1 MNPRSNARRGKR
13 VILSLLATTCLVM
26 GSPAVSASVA
36 KSGGAQK
43 PVSATHGDC
52 KNDNRGKHKGYVCP
66 TDTGGGDTVANP
78 GGNTGGNAGGN
89 SGETPGP
96 VFDV

>member
-1 MNPRSNARRGKR
+1 MNAFESRRGTR
-13 VILSLLATTCLVM
+13 VILSLLATTCLVI
-26 GSPAVSASVA
+26 GSPTAVASA

-66 TDTGGGDTVANP
+66 SDNGGGSTSTGGDTGEDTGGEIITII
-78 GGNTGGNAGGN
+78 T
-89 SGETPGP
+89 
-96 VFDV
+96 